1 MLLRL
6 WRSGVAPAPVL
17 QEQALLRAAVGGD
30 VRSVGDEQAW
40 REPLQLLLRSL
51 REEADLNPLG
61 RTIAHAQI
69 VDALRA
75 RRRARALWRRHP
87 EIAERS
93 ITAPVIVLGQMRS
106 GTTRIH
112 RLLACDHR
120 FAHTRLFE
128 TLAPVP
134 FGPPGS
140 RERRAV
146 KAWAVLTLL
155 HALNPALAAIHPTG
169 PYQPEEEFGLY
180 NFSFASAQF
189 EAQWRVPSFSRWWE
203 TAPMAGVYAEFAM
216 LLRTIGWHRRDPPGK
231 TWLLKAP
238 QFMQDLDALIA
249 AFPGARLICLHRDPA
264 QVVASS
270 ASLVWN
276 QMRVQSDAA
285 DPNWIGAEWLR
296 KTRLRQERAKRVRHE
311 HPQVPQIDV
320 DYEAV
325 GRDWRGEMRRIY
337 SFLGYDLQPET
348 EARMEAYLSRSKKHL
363 GHAYSPELFGLPS
376 Q

>member
-1 MLLRL
+1 
-6 WRSGVAPAPVL
+6 VIE
-17 QEQALLRAAVGGD
+17 EQALLRAAMGTASLASLGP
-30 VRSVGDEQAW
+30 GETW
-40 REPLQLLLRSL
+40 RDPLRVLLRAL
-51 REEADLNPLG
+51 GEGADLNPLG
-61 RTIAHAQI
+61 RTIAHGQI

-75 RRRARALWRRHP
+75 RKRAYALWRRHP
-87 EIAERS
+87 EIAAAPIE
-93 ITAPVIVLGQMRS
+93 APVIVLGQMRS

-112 RLLACDHR
+112 RLLACDRR

-134 FGPPGS
+134 FGPPG
-140 RERRAV
+140 RRDRRAV
-146 KAWAVLTLL
+146 KARAVLALL

-169 PYQPEEEFGLY
+169 PREPEEEFGLY

-203 TAPMAGVYAEFAM
+203 AAPMAGLYAEFAM

-238 QFMQDLDALIA
+238 QFMQDLDAVIA

-276 QMRVQSDAA
+276 QMRVQSDVA
-285 DPNWIGAEWLR
+285 DPQWIGAEWLR
-296 KTRLRQERAKRVRHE
+296 KTGLRQERAERVRRE

-325 GRDWRGEMRRIY
+325 SRDWRGEVRRIY
-337 SFLGYDLQPET
+337 GFLGYELQPET

-363 GHAYSPELFGLPS
+363 GHAYSLEDFGLPP

>member
-1 MLLRL
+1 LLLRL
-6 WRSGVAPAPVL
+6 WKSGLAPEPVL
-17 QEQALLRAAVGGD
+17 EEQALLRAAVGAEDVGCLGD
-30 VRSVGDEQAW
+30 GQAW
-40 REPLQLLLRSL
+40 REPLRILLGALAS
-51 REEADLNPLG
+51 EADLNPLG

-69 VDALRA
+69 VGALRA
-75 RRRARALWRRHP
+75 RRRALHLWRRHP
-87 EIAERS
+87 EIAQRPIE
-93 ITAPVIVLGQMRS
+93 APVIVLGSMRS

-112 RLLACDHR
+112 RLLACDPR

-128 TLAPVP
+128 TIEPVP
-134 FGPPGS
+134 FGPTD
-140 RERRAV
+140 RRPAKAAAV
-146 KAWAVLTLL
+146 VALL
-155 HALNPALAAIHPTG
+155 RWLNPALGAIHPTSA
-169 PYQPEEEFGLY
+169 YQPEEEFGLY

-203 TAPMAGVYAEFAM
+203 AAPMEGVYAEFAM
-216 LLRTIGWHRRDPPGK
+216 LLRTIAWHRRDPGK

-238 QFMQDLDALIA
+238 QFMQDLDTVIA

-285 DPNWIGAEWLR
+285 DPQWIGAEWLR
-296 KTRLRQERAKRVRHE
+296 KTRLRQERAERVRRE
-311 HPQVPQIDV
+311 HPRVPQIDV

-325 GRDWRGEMRRIY
+325 SRDWRAEMRRVY

-348 EARMEAYLSRSKKHL
+348 EARMAAYLSRSKKHL
-363 GHAYSPELFGLPS
+363 GHAYSPELFGLPP